1 MSRSPVR
8 EDAIRDVDRGWL
20 CVLRGALPDDVRRES
35 HGVVAAPVLLSS
47 RRCTMVF
54 FFFFFFVIL
63 RCLLNETVEDSMLCS
78 ALFCFA
84 LLCSALL
91 CSGWL

>member
-20 CVLRGALPDDVRRES
+20 CVLRGAVPDDVRRES

-47 RRCTMVF
+47 RRCTMDFF

-63 RCLLNETVEDSMLCS
+63 RCLLNETIDDSMLCS
-78 ALFCFA
+78 AL
-84 LLCSALL
+84 LCLL